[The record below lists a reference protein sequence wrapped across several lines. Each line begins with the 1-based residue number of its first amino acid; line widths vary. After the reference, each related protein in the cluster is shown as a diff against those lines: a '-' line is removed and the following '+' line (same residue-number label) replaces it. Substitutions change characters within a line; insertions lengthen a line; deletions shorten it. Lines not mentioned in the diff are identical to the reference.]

1 MSDQGLK
8 LEEVEVEIA
17 PDGTVKLWVKGVDG
31 PRCIEL
37 TAELEALLGV
47 VLDRELSP
55 EYYNPVAL
63 DNQQHLG
70 AGSG

>member
-31 PRCIEL
+31 PRCIQL
-37 TAELEALLGV
+37 TAELEALLGDV
-47 VLDRELSP
+47 LERDLSAEYYSPEVLD
-55 EYYNPVAL
+55 NP
-63 DNQQHLG
+63 QHLG
-70 AGSG
+70 NGSA

>member
-31 PRCIEL
+31 PRCIQL
-37 TAELEALLGV
+37 TAELETLLGE